1 MNAPDLHEP
10 VIGALPHRV
19 CLNCRTGTP
28 VVAGERLWPPNLSC
42 HACGHRPAELD
53 GVVGFA
59 PDLADTLTGMDPA
72 SFSALWEIESV
83 HFWFRTRARLF
94 AGLIARHFPEAR
106 SFLEIGCGNGAVIGK
121 LAQERNWQRLA
132 GSELHP
138 SALAYARQ
146 RLGLGVEL
154 VQMDARAIPAR
165 NAFDL
170 IGAFDVLEHIAEDE
184 DVLREMFSATTPGG
198 GVIVAVP
205 QHPFL
210 WSVNDDIAFH
220 VRRYRRG
227 EMERKL
233 ADAGFEVLR
242 STSFTSLLFPMM
254 AASRLLPSSR
264 KRDKAAVMKAE
275 FHLSPMLNRVL
286 GAITDVEVTLTLA
299 GVSWPAGGSRV
310 VLARRPR

>member
-1 MNAPDLHEP
+1 
-10 VIGALPHRV
+10 
-19 CLNCRTGTP
+19 
-28 VVAGERLWPPNLSC
+28 
-42 HACGHRPAELD
+42 
-53 GVVGFA
+53 VVGFA

-72 SFSALWEIESV
+72 SFAALWEVEAV

-94 AGLIARHFPEAR
+94 AGLIRRYFPHAR

-121 LAQERNWQRLA
+121 LAKERVWERLA

-138 SALAYARQ
+138 SALGYARQ
-146 RLGLGVEL
+146 RLGPDVEL

-170 IGAFDVLEHIAEDE
+170 VGAFDVLEHIAEDK
-184 DVLREMFSATTPGG
+184 DVLREMFAVTAPGG

-210 WSVNDDIAFH
+210 WSVADDIAFH
-220 VRRYRRG
+220 VRRYRQG
-227 EMERKL
+227 EMETKL

-254 AASRLLPSSR
+254 AASRFLSSSR
-264 KRDKAAVMKAE
+264 QRDKDEMMKAE
-275 FHLSPMLNRVL
+275 FHLSPLLNRVL

-299 GVSWPAGGSRV
+299 GLSWPAGGSRV
-310 VLARRPR
+310 VLARRPQ